1 MQEDIADQT
10 IASMVLAYCNVIFNA
25 TDLEIVKIRMS
36 TDGIDLSTGN
46 VKENVILAA
55 SIDKSNFEK
64 INFSKVNPLQ
74 SLDNFNIVKK
84 SIKSDK
90 DLKIPDEIFNM
101 GDFNDL
107 FTLRI
112 DESNAGDIEIFAE
125 TIINSKNNNSL
136 KDLEKELKMSEGTL
150 TEIQTRFEEALEH
163 EV

>member
-64 INFSKVNPLQ
+64 INLAKVNPLQ